1 VRERA
6 TAPNVAKS
14 SSPIANSI
22 ACRHPAMTSVLV
34 PESSSEAT
42 SHVSKNESSAYD
54 RFHRIDELGTVSNLP
69 IAAQPLPDGS
79 EAITKTMERLSIQLP
94 LAVTERFAVRKPLE
108 ELSREHCD
116 QQATVDL
123 GKALDQ
129 AG

>member
-1 VRERA
+1 IFARSTRPAGSVRERA

-54 RFHRIDELGTVSNLP
+54 RFHRIDELGWALLGFGAIPPFRHLALVS
-69 IAAQPLPDGS
+69 AAAAPYRSCG
-79 EAITKTMERLSIQLP
+79 
-94 LAVTERFAVRKPLE
+94 
-108 ELSREHCD
+108 
-116 QQATVDL
+116 
-123 GKALDQ
+123 
-129 AG
+129 